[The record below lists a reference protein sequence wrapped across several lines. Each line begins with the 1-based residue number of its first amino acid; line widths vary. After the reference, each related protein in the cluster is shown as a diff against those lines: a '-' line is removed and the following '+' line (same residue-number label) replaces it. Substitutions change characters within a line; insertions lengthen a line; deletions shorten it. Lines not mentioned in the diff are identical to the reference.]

1 MLPRRLR
8 GALALCCMLLSGGA
22 WTAPAV
28 VLRVAAQE
36 GTEPKFIPAG
46 KGRIVGF
53 CVDLF
58 RTIER
63 IDPGL
68 IFMGDQQWLPLLRAH
83 YELANHQHDAL
94 CAVQRTEER
103 ARLYAYLD
111 PPLFPLRYMLI
122 ARGNDNVVIN
132 DWADVRNLG
141 KQNVVLVNR
150 GYATA
155 EVLEGVGGLQ
165 VDASATSPLI
175 NLQKLIAGRGRFFL
189 HRGPGL
195 NGFIERAG
203 AAGKVKILP
212 QVMFSTDVYMAM
224 GTHVD
229 PAVRLRVQ
237 RAVEQMERSGELARL
252 VRKWD

>member
-1 MLPRRLR
+1 MPLR
-8 GALALCCMLLSGGA
+8 GRQGWLAIGAALLCAGVWA
-22 WTAPAV
+22 APTV
-28 VLRVAAQE
+28 TLRVAAQE

-46 KGRIVGF
+46 NGRIVGF

-122 ARGNDNVVIN
+122 ARINDNVAID
-132 DWADVRNLG
+132 DWDDVRSLG
-141 KQNVVLVNR
+141 KQSVVLANR
-150 GYATA
+150 GYTTA
-155 EVLEGVGGLQ
+155 EVLEGIGGLQ

-189 HRGPGL
+189 HRDPGL
-195 NGFIERAG
+195 ASFIARAG
-203 AAGKVKILP
+203 AKGKVRILP
-212 QVMFSTDVYMAM
+212 HVMYDTTLHMAI
-224 GTHVD
+224 GNHVD
-229 PAVRLRVQ
+229 PAVTMRVR
-237 RAVEQMERSGELARL
+237 RAIEQMDRTGELARL
-252 VRKWD
+252 QKKWD

>member
-1 MLPRRLR
+1 MHRVLR
-8 GALALCCMLLSGGA
+8 YALAFCYALLCSGTQA
-22 WTAPAV
+22 APV
-28 VLRVAAQE
+28 TVLKVAAQE

-46 KGRIVGF
+46 DGRIIGF

-58 RTIER
+58 RTIEH

-83 YELANHQHDAL
+83 YELAHHQHDAL

-122 ARGNDNVVIN
+122 ARGNDNAVIG
-132 DWADVRNLG
+132 DWNDVRNLG
-141 KQNVVLVNR
+141 KQNVVLANR

-229 PAVRLRVQ
+229 PAIRLRVQ
-237 RAVEQMERSGELARL
+237 RAVEQMERTGELARL

>member
-1 MLPRRLR
+1 
-8 GALALCCMLLSGGA
+8 MLLSA
-22 WTAPAV
+22 IVWAAPV
-28 VLRVAAQE
+28 TVLKVAAQE

-46 KGRIVGF
+46 KGRIIGF

-58 RTIER
+58 RAIER

-68 IFMGDQQWLPLLRAH
+68 IFIGDQHWLPLVRAH
-83 YELANHQHDAL
+83 SELAKHQHDAL

-103 ARLYAYLD
+103 ARLYAYID

-122 ARGNDNVVIN
+122 VRDNDAAVIN
-132 DWADVRNLG
+132 DWADVRKLG
-141 KQNVVLVNR
+141 EKSVVLVNR
-150 GYATA
+150 GYTTA
-155 EVLEGVGGLQ
+155 EMLERIGGLQ

-175 NLQKLIAGRGRFFL
+175 NLQKLIAGRGRFFM

-203 AAGKVKILP
+203 ATGKVKILP
-212 QVMFSTDVYMAM
+212 QVMYSTDVYMAM

-229 PAVRLRVQ
+229 AAVRLRVQ
-237 RAVEQMERSGELARL
+237 HAIEQLEKSGELARL
-252 VRKWD
+252 VKKWD